1 MPSTNTSNKRKYD
14 DEVEHKNK
22 KVKVEDNSSDNES
35 NNDSNDNNTNNTDI
49 ILSGN
54 EWRKKNN
61 VAIEGTF
68 QPDPFQRFTD
78 YEFPKIFQHIFAN
91 FTSPT
96 VIQGQSWPIILGGH
110 DLVGLAATGSGK
122 TLSFLLPAL
131 LKIISVPKRG
141 YGATPL
147 ALVMAPTRE
156 LAQQIEEVCKSSV
169 RGTSIRN
176 LCAYGGLGKLDQS
189 RILRNGV
196 DIIIGTPGRLN
207 DLLRAH
213 HLATVQYLV
222 LDEADR
228 MLDMGFLPQIESL
241 IDQIPQERQTL
252 MFSATWPKEVKQLST
267 KFLKNP
273 IKITVGNTE
282 LTGNINVTQ
291 HVINVNDLTESQKD
305 EMIYE
310 HMNKTLSEGSDSLV
324 IVFCNEK
331 YRCDDL
337 QHFLKIAKGQNS
349 IVLHSGKEQ
358 REREQGLRLFRSH
371 KIPILIATDVAARG
385 LDIPNVK
392 AVFNYGFPN
401 NIEDYVH
408 RIGRT
413 GRAGK
418 TGDAYSYVSNAT
430 TNLGDLVKILQ
441 RTKQEIPE
449 FLEKYSR
456 NSRQGRSRYGGG
468 GGRGYGGGRGGGR
481 GFGGGNRGGDRGGFR
496 NNNGGGGGFNN
507 SNSNGG
513 GDYNS
518 NSGGNG
524 GGSYNRGGDRGYNN
538 RGGNGGGSYSNGGGY
553 NNRGGNNSFKGNNSW

>member
-1 MPSTNTSNKRKYD
+1 MPSTNTSNKRKFD
-14 DEVEHKNK
+14 DEVEPSSKKIKVVNK
-22 KVKVEDNSSDNES
+22 EQDSDNSDQENST
-35 NNDSNDNNTNNTDI
+35 SNDKDI
-49 ILSGN
+49 ILSPAD
-54 EWRKKNN
+54 WRKKNN
-61 VAIEGTF
+61 VSIEGTF
-68 QPDPFQRFTD
+68 QPDPFQKFTD
-78 YEFPKIFQHIFAN
+78 YEFPKIFQHIFAS

-156 LAQQIEEVCKSSV
+156 LAQQIEEVCKTSV

-207 DLLRAH
+207 DLLRSH

-228 MLDMGFLPQIESL
+228 MLDMGFLPQIEAL
-241 IDQIPQERQTL
+241 IDQIPSERQTL

-310 HMNKTLSEGSDSLV
+310 HMNKTLSESADSLV

-358 REREQGLRLFRSH
+358 REREQGLRLFRTH

-468 GGRGYGGGRGGGR
+468 GRGFGGGRGGRGGGR
-481 GFGGGNRGGDRGGFR
+481 GFGGGNRGGNGGGFN
-496 NNNGGGGGFNN
+496 NNNGGGFNN
-507 SNSNGG
+507 NNGG
-513 GDYNS
+513 GDYN
-518 NSGGNG
+518 NGGNG
-524 GGSYNRGGDRGYNN
+524 GYSHGSNNNRSGGYGGN
-538 RGGNGGGSYSNGGGY
+538 RGGNGGGYGGG
-553 NNRGGNNSFKGNNSW
+553 RGGNNNSFKGNNSW